1 MVERNYQNSNDKII
15 NTYRNS
21 LDNGQRET
29 PLDRP
34 DFRYGMIV
42 QTSGCNIKTRDGNR
56 RAVCTV
62 YLPSLIYEDVSSSG
76 AASSLQT
83 RICTLSVPLVR
94 AFSTAAIA
102 SSSG

>member
-42 QTSGCNIKTRDGNR
+42 QTSGCNIKTVTVS